1 LPGEGGGGGGGG
13 TYGTRTCL
21 GGEEDREWSECSR
34 CWICKGSPWSSRK
47 LEGLEAGS
55 WKDWK
60 LEGTEGHRCGDALGP
75 EDLGIVSL
83 KLRKSG
89 NFFFRF

>member
-1 LPGEGGGGGGGG
+1 MLPMLDLQRKSVEFPEAG
-13 TYGTRTCL
+13 R
-21 GGEEDREWSECSR
+21 
-34 CWICKGSPWSSRK
+34 IGSWK

-89 NFFFRF
+89 NFFFGFD